1 MADSTPAH
9 LPISRWSDP
18 ASLVV
23 GARVVI
29 RRRLTDASPHGDHFT
44 DVIGTLIS
52 LDPLVVRRHN
62 TGIPGEEITIDP
74 QLIDVIKPLPAKPV
88 RNSDIRAVEYAY
100 ALAFPG
106 VIHHEWVHGW
116 LVRVGD
122 GVTERSNSAVPLEPH
137 TAFDDVPVDAIR
149 NIYKRYGLPTL
160 IAAPDRIARP
170 AFRMPGAWTRGPE
183 IITMTKDLETAP
195 ASEGASAKDGSAE
208 ENPAEDDSAIRN
220 IAAHTVSDELLSR
233 SITWEV
239 AQQPNDDWLS
249 LYHFRGQPLPESA
262 LRQLS
267 HEIDG
272 LLGFGRIVIDGET
285 VAITRGTITHSPD
298 GRAWLG
304 YSAVEVAEHYRR
316 HGLGTLMGAIMMDWG
331 RQHGADTAYL
341 HVIESNTP
349 GRNLYH
355 KLGFGEHHRH
365 RYLSDAS
372 TARTESVGTTAR
384 TTTHPDTS
392 HTK

>member
-1 MADSTPAH
+1 M
-9 LPISRWSDP
+9 
-18 ASLVV
+18 
-23 GARVVI
+23 
-29 RRRLTDASPHGDHFT
+29 
-44 DVIGTLIS
+44 
-52 LDPLVVRRHN
+52 VRRHN

-106 VIHHEWVHGW
+106 VIHHEWVNGW

-149 NIYKRYGLPTL
+149 DIYKKYGLPTL

-183 IITMTKDLETAP
+183 IITMTKDLEAAP
-195 ASEGASAKDGSAE
+195 PSEDAAAE
-208 ENPAEDDSAIRN
+208 EGSAIRN
-220 IAAHTVSDELLSR
+220 IAARTVSDDLLSR
-233 SITWEV
+233 NITWEV
-239 AQQPNDDWLS
+239 GEQPNDDWLS

-316 HGLGTLMGAIMMDWG
+316 QGLG
-331 RQHGADTAYL
+331 
-341 HVIESNTP
+341 
-349 GRNLYH
+349 
-355 KLGFGEHHRH
+355 
-365 RYLSDAS
+365 LSLI
-372 TARTESVGTTAR
+372 
-384 TTTHPDTS
+384 HI
-392 HTK
+392 

>member
-44 DVIGTLIS
+44 DVIGTLFS
-52 LDPLVVRRHN
+52 LNPLVVRRHN

-106 VIHHEWVHGW
+106 VIHHEWVNGW

-149 NIYKRYGLPTL
+149 DIYKKYGLPTL

-183 IITMTKDLETAP
+183 IITMTKDLEAAP
-195 ASEGASAKDGSAE
+195 PSEDAAAEDDSAE
-208 ENPAEDDSAIRN
+208 EGSAIRN
-220 IAAHTVSDELLSR
+220 IAARTVSDDLLSR
-233 SITWEV
+233 NITWEV
-239 AQQPNDDWLS
+239 GEQPNDDWLS
-249 LYHFRGQPLPESA
+249 LYHFRGQPRPESA

-316 HGLGTLMGAIMMDWG
+316 QGLGTLMGAIMMDWG
-331 RQHGADTAYL
+331 RRHGADTAYL

-365 RYLSDAS
+365 RYLADAS
-372 TARTESVGTTAR
+372 TARTEGVGTTAR
-384 TTTHPDTS
+384 ATTHPDTS

>member
-44 DVIGTLIS
+44 DVIGTLFS
-52 LDPLVVRRHN
+52 LNPLVVRRHN

-106 VIHHEWVHGW
+106 VIHHEWVNGW

-149 NIYKRYGLPTL
+149 DIYKKYGLPTL

-183 IITMTKDLETAP
+183 IITMTKDLEAAP
-195 ASEGASAKDGSAE
+195 PSEDAAAEDDSAE
-208 ENPAEDDSAIRN
+208 EGSAIRN
-220 IAAHTVSDELLSR
+220 IAARTVSDDLLSR
-233 SITWEV
+233 NITWEV
-239 AQQPNDDWLS
+239 GEQPNDDWLS

-316 HGLGTLMGAIMMDWG
+316 QGLGTLMGAIMMDWG
-331 RQHGADTAYL
+331 RRHGADTAYL
-341 HVIESNTP
+341 HVIESNIP

-365 RYLSDAS
+365 RYLADAS
-372 TARTESVGTTAR
+372 TARTESAGTATR
-384 TTTHPDTS
+384 TTTDPDTS
-392 HTK
+392 HMK

>member
-29 RRRLTDASPHGDHFT
+29 RRRLTDARPHGDHFT
-44 DVIGTLIS
+44 DVIGTLVS
-52 LDPLVVRRHN
+52 LDPLVVHRHN
-62 TGIPGEEITIDP
+62 TGTPGEEVTIDP

-88 RNSDIRAVEYAY
+88 RNSDIRAVEHAY

-106 VIHHEWVHGW
+106 VIHHEWVRGW

-122 GVTERSNSAVPLEPH
+122 GMTERSNSAVPLEPH

-149 NIYKRYGLPTL
+149 NIYKKYGLPTL

-183 IITMTKDLETAP
+183 IITMTKNLETAP
-195 ASEGASAKDGSAE
+195 ASEGASTEGTFAKE
-208 ENPAEDDSAIRN
+208 DSAKEDSEIRS
-220 IAAHTVSDELLSR
+220 IAARTVSDALLSR
-233 SITWEV
+233 DITWEV

-249 LYHFRGQPLPESA
+249 LYHFRGQPLPEAA

-272 LLGFGRIVIDGET
+272 VLGFGRIVIDGET

-304 YSAVEVAEHYRR
+304 YSAVEVAERYRR

-331 RQHGADTAYL
+331 RRHGADTAYL

-365 RYLSDAS
+365 RYLADTS
-372 TARTESVGTTAR
+372 TALTKSAGTTTR
-384 TTTHPDTS
+384 DTTHPDTS

>member
-1 MADSTPAH
+1 MADSTPAR

-29 RRRLTDASPHGDHFT
+29 RRRLTDASPHGNHFT
-44 DVIGTLIS
+44 DVIGTLVS
-52 LDPLVVRRHN
+52 LDPLVVRRQN

-106 VIHHEWVHGW
+106 VIHHEWVNGW

-137 TAFDDVPVDAIR
+137 TAFDDVPVDAIHD
-149 NIYKRYGLPTL
+149 IYRKYGLPTL

-183 IITMTKDLETAP
+183 IITMTKDLETEP
-195 ASEGASAKDGSAE
+195 ASEGAATGAAVTGGDSAK
-208 ENPAEDDSAIRN
+208 DDSAIRN
-220 IAAHTVSDELLSR
+220 IAAHTVSEELLSR
-233 SITWEV
+233 NITWEV

-304 YSAVEVAEHYRR
+304 YSAVEVAERYRR
-316 HGLGTLMGAIMMDWG
+316 QGLGTLMGAIMMDWG
-331 RQHGADTAYL
+331 RRHGANTAYL

-372 TARTESVGTTAR
+372 TARTTA
-384 TTTHPDTS
+384 HPDTS